1 PSADGRLAGSL
12 IDCATGRHR
21 LRIKRRRWLARK
33 GWRLQ
38 LCHLLRLSW
47 RLRLRLLLLW
57 LGLRLKLCRLGLR
70 LRLRGW
76 GRDRPWTSLPR
87 SIQQL
92 FQFLLVEFRRARG
105 GDTRLVRH
113 HIRFRPLCNLLRIGR
128 KFKECELAIVFA
140 I

>member
-1 PSADGRLAGSL
+1 KLSLFQQRRHCGLWNEVIPVLLNIVQNALHVWAEVHAHGVTGDFVGAHAGSWLTLAQTQVSVITAISPMADGRLARSL

-57 LGLRLKLCRLGLR
+57 LGLRLNLCRLGLR
-70 LRLRGW
+70 L
-76 GRDRPWTSLPR
+76 
-87 SIQQL
+87 
-92 FQFLLVEFRRARG
+92 
-105 GDTRLVRH
+105 
-113 HIRFRPLCNLLRIGR
+113 
-128 KFKECELAIVFA
+128 
-140 I
+140 